1 MAVDPYANGY
11 TPTSTIESFPT
22 PPKGS
27 LEFDLDQ
34 VVKKQNQKKRYSE
47 SMSSYNDLP
56 SFKTADSLAV
66 NPPALAQLSS
76 SKVEEKKGFLKS
88 AWDQIC
94 LFFWGPSTSKGG
106 AGAAEGSNEPGS
118 MIGSTPRLAAS
129 GAEWKKT
136 QATMERL
143 TQLMEDANKIID
155 DLQGE
160 SKEGVQMDEVA
171 ERFKTNWDHF
181 FIILLKKQ
189 NSLSEKIQLG
199 NSEEI
204 TTIHQVMKT
213 VQEGIQAAALNKG
226 NLDSKMGRYSFAGAV
241 ANGASIVS
249 GGIMTASH
257 LFALIAGTTV
267 NPVAALIAAVG
278 GVLAAAIKGASA
290 LAEVYLKRQKI
301 AEEGKIKIGQHRR
314 QDASTRVKDRVHDNK
329 SVSANE
335 ATTVAAMAQETR
347 SKTEMTRM
355 LQQLSR

>member
-56 SFKTADSLAV
+56 SFKTADSPAV
-66 NPPALAQLSS
+66 APPALAQLSS
-76 SKVEEKKGFLKS
+76 SKVGEKKGFLKS

-94 LFFWGPSTSKGG
+94 LFFWGPSTST
-106 AGAAEGSNEPGS
+106 GAAPAADSNEAGS

-181 FIILLKKQ
+181 YITLLKKQ
-189 NSLSEKIQLG
+189 TSLSEKIQLG

-226 NLDSKMGRYSFAGAV
+226 NLDSKMWWYEKIGNV
-241 ANGASIVS
+241 ANVGSAVS
-249 GGIMTASH
+249 AVGMTVAH
-257 LFALIAGTTV
+257 TFAILAGTTV
-267 NPVAALIAAVG
+267 NPIAAGVALAG
-278 GVLAAAIKGASA
+278 GVISAAIKGATS
-290 LAEVYLKRQKI
+290 LLEVYLKRQKI

-314 QDASTRVKDRVHDNK
+314 QDASIRIKDRVHDDK
-329 SVSANE
+329 TVR
-335 ATTVAAMAQETR
+335 ATDTTAVAAMAQETR

-355 LQQLSR
+355 LQQLSN